1 MSEEDQTISRT
12 LNADEVADSGQRV
25 EQAVAR
31 ASTHVALVD
40 GVSFVCARLWSVLA
54 VIAAPL
60 FALLGKHA
68 LLAAE
73 RAANPSGDSS
83 HE

>member
-1 MSEEDQTISRT
+1 MSEQDQIISRT
-12 LNADEVADSGQRV
+12 LNADEVADSEQRV

-68 LLAAE
+68 L
-73 RAANPSGDSS
+73 RAAKPSGDSS